1 MKISNKLFSQQQ
13 VNQFSKQMEDVQKI
27 QAKISSGKNI
37 IFASDDP
44 VGAVQLSGLKDIQN
58 KINQYIDNT
67 ELARDRLQLMD
78 STLEAAKNVFI
89 RCNELS
95 IQASNDI
102 LSIGDR
108 EAIALEFDE
117 LKKELLSLAN
127 TRDSRGSSIY
137 SGFKTKTTPFVMDS
151 AGSVTY
157 KGDRGSITL
166 PVSESRLLESTLD
179 GGTVF
184 QDIVTSNGV
193 STDLFAAV
201 DNISRS
207 IRTANS
213 GVEAAK
219 APGIAKMLLTNENPG
234 TYSFTVTSG
243 DKTADISVA
252 LTGTNLSDVAT
263 AINAADL
270 DITAAV
276 STTTNT
282 NDTLTL
288 TNAYSKDITISN
300 LGIPNVTVSQSEP
313 TSFFTFQPID
323 AAGASLGNSQKLYD
337 FDQTI
342 GSRLDELVSIQTH
355 LSNQRAK
362 VGARLNTADRQRQVM
377 DDRKILI
384 SKDVSDLADADLSE
398 LVTQLQQQ
406 LVSQEASQKAFVKIS
421 QLNLFDFIS

>member
-157 KGDRGSITL
+157 KGDRGTITL

-219 APGIAKMLLTNENPG
+219 APGIAKMILTNENPG

-300 LGIPNVTVSQSEP
+300 LSIPNVTVSQSEP

-362 VGARLNTADRQRQVM
+362 VGARLNTADRQREVM